1 MAVSL
6 TAKFPRVTLA
16 HAPTPLEPMPHLS
29 RLLGGPKLYVKRDD
43 CTGLFLGGNK
53 ARQLEY
59 YFGAALAEGAD
70 TVLTTGA
77 VQSNHARQTA
87 AAARK
92 LGLGCEIQLEN
103 RVSGMAPEYYNLSGN
118 VLLYRLLGVPIHT
131 YPVGEDEEGADAQ
144 LEGIAAGIRDRG
156 GKPYIIPLAARHPP
170 LGALGYVDAM
180 AETLEQARAQK
191 IEIDAIVLPTGS
203 AATHAGTL
211 AGLRALGS
219 RTKVFGI
226 CIRRNAALQSERVL
240 ARTRA
245 AAKLLGTEHTIGNA
259 DVWVTDDY
267 LGPGYGLP
275 TPGMMEATE
284 LAAQT
289 EALLVDPVYTGKAM
303 AGLIGL
309 VRKGHFKPSDTVVF
323 LHTGGIPSLFG
334 YQAVFGHEPVRP

>member
-1 MAVSL
+1 MSL

-16 HAPTPLEPMPHLS
+16 HTPTALEPMPHLS
-29 RLLGGPKLYVKRDD
+29 RLLGGPKLYIKRDD

-59 YFGAALAEGAD
+59 YFGEAIAQGAD

-92 LGLGCEIQLEN
+92 LGLKCEIQLEN
-103 RVSGMAPEYYNLSGN
+103 RVAGMAPEYYNLSGN
-118 VLLYRLLGVPIHT
+118 VLLYRMLGVPIHT
-131 YPVGEDEEGADAQ
+131 YPVGEDEAGADANLQ
-144 LEGIAAGIRDRG
+144 KIADRIRKEG
-156 GKPYIIPLAARHPP
+156 GKPYIIPLAAHHPP

-180 AETLEQARAQK
+180 AEILEQARAMK
-191 IEIDAIVLPTGS
+191 ITIDAIVLPTGS
-203 AATHAGTL
+203 AATHAGAL

-219 RTKVFGI
+219 RIKVFGI
-226 CIRRNAALQSERVL
+226 CIRRSAKLQAERVL
-240 ARTRA
+240 QRTRA
-245 AAKLLGTEHTIGNA
+245 AANLLGTAHTIGND

-275 TPGMMEATE
+275 TPELMEAMD

-309 VRKGHFKPSDTVVF
+309 VRKGHFKPTETVVF
-323 LHTGGIPSLFG
+323 LHTGGIPSLFA
-334 YQAVFGHEPVRP
+334 YQAMFDHQPVRP